1 MGIKRRLKGGDY
13 NNSIWTTYKKDMNNW
28 GLANEAEYYKW
39 LHDQYD
45 MMERNEEWYKK
56 TYPNEYKYYMLVASK
71 NNNNSTVANNTR
83 SVTSYN
89 SNASNN
95 VSVYGEFDLNDIES
109 SDFNEKLIENIEY
122 IKDQYPDK
130 YEAWKTSV
138 KKSFDNNTFQSPGAK
153 EKWKKDNPNTMRWF
167 QVYDKTLKFRGGSRK
182 KSVSKR
188 KTLKKRKY

>member
-13 NNSIWTTYKKDMNNW
+13 NNSTWTTYKKDMNNW
-28 GLANEAEYYKW
+28 GLEDGLGYDKW
-39 LHDQYD
+39 LHDQYY
-45 MMERNEEWYKK
+45 MMEGNEEWYKE
-56 TYPNEYKYYMLVASK
+56 TYPYEYKYYKLVTSK
-71 NNNNSTVANNTR
+71 NNNNSTVANNTH

-95 VSVYGEFDLNDIES
+95 LSVYEEFDLNNIES

-130 YEAWKTSV
+130 YESWKTSV
-138 KKSFDNNTFQSPGAK
+138 KKSFDNTWQSPGAK
-153 EKWKKDNPNTMRWF
+153 DKWKKDNPNTMRWF
-167 QVYDKTLKFRGGSRK
+167 QVYDTTLKFRGGSRK